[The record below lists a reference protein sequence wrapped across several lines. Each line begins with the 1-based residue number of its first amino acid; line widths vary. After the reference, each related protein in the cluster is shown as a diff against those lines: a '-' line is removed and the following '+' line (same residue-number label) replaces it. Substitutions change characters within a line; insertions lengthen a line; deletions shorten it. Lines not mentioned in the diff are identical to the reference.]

1 MRIRLSTSVPL
12 CRTAIA
18 AAALALA
25 APAAFASL
33 PTSIFAPHS
42 TPAGDV
48 YGLSLFVL
56 AITGGIFAVVAALII
71 YVLIRFRARPTDTTE
86 PPQVYGS
93 MQIELSWT
101 IIPILIIVVLFLT
114 TARVLF
120 SVQDAPKP
128 DTALDVLV
136 VGHQFWWE
144 FRYPE
149 YNVVTANE
157 LHVPVSSR
165 SDPHPTY
172 MKLTSADVMHS
183 FWVPQL
189 AGKTDVLPDR
199 VNQMWI
205 DPLKTGLYL
214 GQCAQFCGSQHAK
227 MLIRVYVDTP
237 ENFRKWIAAQ
247 QKPQPELASEQATL
261 MPAPNPGSG
270 NPAAG
275 LPSDPPASRGSAI
288 TQAITPQNGQL
299 VFEHQ
304 ACISCHTVRGTIAN
318 GRYGP
323 DLTHLMSR
331 VTLGA
336 GATLNTPGNLL
347 QWIDR
352 SQHLQTRLPDAGHAP
367 HRSPKPADHRVPAHS
382 QVTETPWAR
391 KASPSPV
398 RGPSTPALTAPRRS
412 SPRAAPGSS
421 GSTTGSSPSITS
433 VSASST
439 SSTPSSSCSS
449 PARKR

>member
-18 AAALALA
+18 AAILALA

-48 YGLSLFVL
+48 YGLSIFVL
-56 AITGGIFAVVAALII
+56 AITGGIFAVVATLII
-71 YVLIRFRARPTDTTE
+71 YVLIRFRSRPTDTTE

-128 DTALDVLV
+128 ATALDVLV

-199 VNQMWI
+199 VNEMWI
-205 DPLKTGLYL
+205 DPQKTGLYL
-214 GQCAQFCGSQHAK
+214 GQCAQFCGTQHAK

-247 QKPQPELASEQATL
+247 QKPQPELASQQASL
-261 MPAPNPGSG
+261 MSASNPGNG
-270 NPAAG
+270 NPNAG
-275 LPSDPPASRGSAI
+275 LPSNSPTTVLSASP
-288 TQAITPQNGQL
+288 TTTPAITPQNGQL

-304 ACISCHTVRGTIAN
+304 ACINCHTVRGTIAN

-331 VTLGA
+331 FTLGA

-347 QWIDR
+347 QWITDPNTYKPGCLMPAMHLTDR
-352 SQHLQTRLPDAGHAP
+352 QNQQINAYL
-367 HRSPKPADHRVPAHS
+367 
-382 QVTETPWAR
+382 
-391 KASPSPV
+391 
-398 RGPSTPALTAPRRS
+398 LTL
-412 SPRAAPGSS
+412 
-421 GSTTGSSPSITS
+421 
-433 VSASST
+433 
-439 SSTPSSSCSS
+439 
-449 PARKR
+449 K